1 VNQQVKV
8 LPGEG
13 DHPPVA
19 SLAWGRGNPHHE
31 A

>member
-1 VNQQVKV
+1 VQV

-13 DHPPVA
+13 DHRPVA
-19 SLAWGRGNPHHE
+19 SLARRWGDSRCE